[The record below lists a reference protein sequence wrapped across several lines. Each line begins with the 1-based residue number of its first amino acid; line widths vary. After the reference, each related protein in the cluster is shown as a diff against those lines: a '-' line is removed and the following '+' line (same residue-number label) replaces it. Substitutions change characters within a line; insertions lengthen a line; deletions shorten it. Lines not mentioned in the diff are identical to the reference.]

1 MQKWWLVGAGVV
13 GVVLAVVLLGRP
25 LDTGGEITT
34 TTDGPVTL
42 TEQGEVAQPGGLVRD
57 AAGNPVVVDD
67 PQQVAAG
74 VTHSDTPIRSG
85 GTAMVRPGLTP
96 PDPHNMVAGA
106 NPMAQR
112 AAARR
117 DTPEARLAAQTTAP
131 WTQVR
136 REIAK
141 AAGDDADASG
151 LIGDVQTH
159 LDELRSTQRDP
170 QAIDFDDV
178 SRRQAELTSRVRDSK
193 YYNSEVERMLV
204 LVEERMQAYQA
215 ER

>member
-1 MQKWWLVGAGVV
+1 MQKYWLIGAGVV

-42 TEQGEVAQPGGLVRD
+42 TDNGELAQPGGLVRD
-57 AAGNPVVVDD
+57 ASGTPVPNDV
-67 PQQVAAG
+67 PVAVEG
-74 VTHSDTPIRSG
+74 VTHSDGPVRAG
-85 GTAMVRPGLTP
+85 GTAMVRPGITP
-96 PDPHNMVAGA
+96 PDPTTMVAGA

-141 AAGDDADASG
+141 AAGDNPDANA

-159 LDELRSTQRDP
+159 LDDLRATQRDP
-170 QAIDFDDV
+170 QAVDFADV
-178 SRRQAELTSRVRDSK
+178 ARRQAELSSRVRQSAF
-193 YYNSEVERMLV
+193 YNSEVERMLV
-204 LVEERMQAYQA
+204 LVEERVKTYEAD
-215 ER
+215 R

>member
-1 MQKWWLVGAGVV
+1 MQKWWLIGAGVV

-34 TTDGPVTL
+34 MTDGPVTL
-42 TEQGEVAQPGGLVRD
+42 TEDGEGAQPGGLVRD
-57 AAGNPVVVDD
+57 AAGNPVVAD
-67 PQQVAAG
+67 PQEVAAG
-74 VTHSDTPIRSG
+74 VTASDLPVRVG
-85 GTAMVRPGLTP
+85 GQAMVRPGFTP
-96 PDPHNMVAGA
+96 PDPSKMVAGA

-136 REIAK
+136 RELAK
-141 AAGDDADASG
+141 AAGDDPTAGA

-159 LDELRSTQRDP
+159 LDDLRSTQRDP

-178 SRRQAELTSRVRDSK
+178 ARRQSELSARVRQSP

-204 LVEERMQAYQA
+204 LVEERVKTYQA
-215 ER
+215 EQ

>member
-1 MQKWWLVGAGVV
+1 MQKWWLIGAGVV

-34 TTDGPVTL
+34 MTDGPVTL
-42 TEQGEVAQPGGLVRD
+42 TEGGEGAQPGGLVRD
-57 AAGNPVVVDD
+57 AAGNLVPDGE
-67 PQQVAAG
+67 QAVAAG
-74 VTHSDTPIRSG
+74 VVASDRPIRVG
-85 GTAMVRPGLTP
+85 GQAMVRPGFTP
-96 PDPHNMVAGA
+96 PDPTTMVAGA

-141 AAGDDADASG
+141 AAGDDPAASA

-159 LDELRSTQRDP
+159 LDDLRSTQRDP
-170 QAIDFDDV
+170 QAIDFSDV
-178 SRRQAELTSRVRDSK
+178 ERRQTELSSRVRQSP
-193 YYNSEVERMLV
+193 YHNSEVERMLV
-204 LVEERMQAYQA
+204 LVEERVKTYKSD
-215 ER
+215 R